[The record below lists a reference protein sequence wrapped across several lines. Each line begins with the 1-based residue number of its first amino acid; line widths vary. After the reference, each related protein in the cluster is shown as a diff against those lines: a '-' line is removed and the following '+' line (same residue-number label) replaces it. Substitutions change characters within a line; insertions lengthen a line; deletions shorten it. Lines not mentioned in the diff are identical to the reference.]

1 MALITLAGGHMI
13 IIVINNKGGVGKTTI
28 TTNIA
33 HGLANR
39 NKKVLVIDQDP
50 QANTTSILSP
60 PVGANTLY
68 GLYSENEPITN
79 YVYPTPYENLDIIP
93 NENATATLE
102 LELYEDVKSSYHLL
116 RDKVRDYAE
125 TNYDIT
131 LIDSP
136 PNLGIF
142 VMMGL
147 ICADS
152 AIIPIEAGSRYSIDG
167 FVAAYEAIQAASQQI
182 NHNLRFLRAIINKV
196 DMRASVSKTSVEYL
210 RRHFGDKLFN
220 TTIPINTD
228 IQRSEMDRQTVIRH
242 SPHSTGAKR
251 FRLLTDEL
259 MGLIDK

>member
-1 MALITLAGGHMI
+1 MI

-28 TTNIA
+28 TANLA

-39 NKKVLVIDQDP
+39 GKKILVVDQDS

-60 PVGANTLY
+60 PIGANTLY
-68 GLYSENEPITN
+68 SLYSSDEPVSS
-79 YVYPTPYENLDIIP
+79 YVYPTPYENLDLIP

-102 LELYEDVKSSYHLL
+102 LELYGDVKTSYHLL
-116 RDKVRDYAE
+116 RNKIRKYAE
-125 TNYDIT
+125 DNYDHT

-147 ICADS
+147 ICADA

-167 FVAAYEAIQAASQQI
+167 FVAAYEAIQAASQKI
-182 NHNLRFLRAIINKV
+182 NHDLRFLRAVVNKV
-196 DMRASVSKTSVEYL
+196 DMRTSVSKTSVEYL
-210 RRHFGDKLFN
+210 KRHFGDKLFN
-220 TTIPINTD
+220 TTIPINTE
-228 IQRSEMDRQTVIRH
+228 IQRAEMDRQTVIRH
-242 SPHSTGAKR
+242 SPHSTGAKK

-259 MGLIDK
+259 LGMIDK

>member
-1 MALITLAGGHMI
+1 MI

-39 NKKVLVIDQDP
+39 GKKVLVIDQDP

-68 GLYSENEPITN
+68 SLYSEGRPVPD
-79 YVYPTPYENLDIIP
+79 YVYPTHYDNLDIIP

-102 LELYEDVKSSYHLL
+102 LELYGDVKSSYHLL
-116 RDKVRDYAE
+116 RDRVRAHAE
-125 TNYDIT
+125 ANYDIT

-167 FVAAYEAIQAASQQI
+167 FVAAYEAIQAASQKI
-182 NHNLRFLRAIINKV
+182 NHDLKFLRACINKV
-196 DMRASVSKTSVEYL
+196 DMRASVSKASVEYL
-210 RRHFGDKLFN
+210 RRHFGDKLFT
-220 TTIPINTD
+220 TTIPTNTD
-228 IQRSEMDRQTVIRH
+228 IQKAEMARQTVIRH

-251 FRLLTDEL
+251 FRHLTEELL
-259 MGLIDK
+259 GLIE

>member
-1 MALITLAGGHMI
+1 MI
-13 IIVINNKGGVGKTTI
+13 IIIINNKGGVGKTTI

-39 NKKVLVIDQDP
+39 GKKILVIDQDP

-60 PVGANTLY
+60 PAGANTLY
-68 GLYSENEPITN
+68 SLYSENRPVSD
-79 YVYPTPYENLDIIP
+79 YVYPTPYDNLDIIP

-102 LELYEDVKSSYHLL
+102 LELYGDVKSSYHLL
-116 RDKVRDYAE
+116 RDRVRAYAE

-167 FVAAYEAIQAASQQI
+167 FVAAYEAIQAASQKI
-182 NHNLRFLRAIINKV
+182 NHDLKFLRACINKV
-196 DMRASVSKTSVEYL
+196 DMRASVSKASVEYL
-210 RRHFGDKLFN
+210 RRHFGDKLFT
-220 TTIPINTD
+220 TTIPTNTD
-228 IQRSEMDRQTVIRH
+228 IQKAEMDRQTVIRH
-242 SPHSTGAKR
+242 SPHSTGSKR
-251 FRLLTDEL
+251 FRYLTEELL
-259 MGLIDK
+259 GLIE

>member
-1 MALITLAGGHMI
+1 MI

-39 NKKVLVIDQDP
+39 GKKILVIDQDP

-68 GLYSENEPITN
+68 SFYSENSPVSNFI
-79 YVYPTPYENLDIIP
+79 YPTPYENLDIIP

-102 LELYEDVKSSYHLL
+102 LELYSDIKTSYHLL
-116 RDKVRDYAE
+116 RDKIREYAVS
-125 TNYDIT
+125 NYDHT

-167 FVAAYEAIQAASQQI
+167 FVAAYEAIQAASKKI
-182 NHNLRFLRAIINKV
+182 NHDLKFLRAAVNKV
-196 DMRASVSKTSVEYL
+196 DMRTSVSKTSVEYL
-210 RRHFGDKLFN
+210 RRQFGDKLFN
-220 TTIPINTD
+220 TTIPLNTE
-228 IQRSEMDRQTVIRH
+228 IQKAEMDRQTVIRH
-242 SPHSTGAKR
+242 SPHSTGAKK

-259 MGLIDK
+259 LELIDS

>member
-1 MALITLAGGHMI
+1 MI

-28 TTNIA
+28 TANLA

-39 NKKVLVIDQDP
+39 GKKILVVDQDS

-60 PVGANTLY
+60 PIGANTLY
-68 GLYSENEPITN
+68 SLYSSDEPVSS
-79 YVYPTPYENLDIIP
+79 YVYPTPYENLDLIP

-102 LELYEDVKSSYHLL
+102 LELYGDVKTSYHLL
-116 RDKVRDYAE
+116 RDKIRKYAE
-125 TNYDIT
+125 DNYDHT

-147 ICADS
+147 ICADA

-167 FVAAYEAIQAASQQI
+167 FVAAYEAIQAASQKI
-182 NHNLRFLRAIINKV
+182 NHDLRFLRAVVNKV
-196 DMRASVSKTSVEYL
+196 DMRTSVSKTSVEYL
-210 RRHFGDKLFN
+210 KRHFGDKLFN
-220 TTIPINTD
+220 TTIPINTE
-228 IQRSEMDRQTVIRH
+228 IQRAEMDRQTVIRH
-242 SPHSTGAKR
+242 SPHSTGAKK

-259 MGLIDK
+259 LGMIGK

>member
-1 MALITLAGGHMI
+1 MI

-28 TTNIA
+28 TANLA

-39 NKKVLVIDQDP
+39 GKKILVVDQDS

-60 PVGANTLY
+60 PIGANTLY
-68 GLYSENEPITN
+68 SLYSSDEPVSS
-79 YVYPTPYENLDIIP
+79 YVYPTPYENLDLIP

-102 LELYEDVKSSYHLL
+102 LELYGDVKTSYHLL
-116 RDKVRDYAE
+116 RDKIRKYAE
-125 TNYDIT
+125 DNYDHT

-147 ICADS
+147 ICADA

-167 FVAAYEAIQAASQQI
+167 FVAAYEAIQAASQKI
-182 NHNLRFLRAIINKV
+182 NHDLRFLRAVVNKV
-196 DMRASVSKTSVEYL
+196 DMRTSVSKTSVEYL
-210 RRHFGDKLFN
+210 KRHFGDKLFN
-220 TTIPINTD
+220 TTIPINTE
-228 IQRSEMDRQTVIRH
+228 IQRAEMDRQTVIRH
-242 SPHSTGAKR
+242 SPHSTGAKK

-259 MGLIDK
+259 LGMIDK

>member
-1 MALITLAGGHMI
+1 MI

-28 TTNIA
+28 TANLA

-39 NKKVLVIDQDP
+39 GKKILVVDQDS

-60 PVGANTLY
+60 PIGANTLY
-68 GLYSENEPITN
+68 SLYSSNEPVSSYI
-79 YVYPTPYENLDIIP
+79 YPTPYENLDLIP

-102 LELYEDVKSSYHLL
+102 LELYGDVKTSYHLL
-116 RDKVRDYAE
+116 RDKIRKYAE
-125 TNYDIT
+125 DNYDHT

-147 ICADS
+147 ICADA

-167 FVAAYEAIQAASQQI
+167 FVAAYEAIQAASQKI
-182 NHNLRFLRAIINKV
+182 NHDLRFLRAVVNKV
-196 DMRASVSKTSVEYL
+196 DMRTSVSKTSVEYL
-210 RRHFGDKLFN
+210 KRHFGDKLFN
-220 TTIPINTD
+220 TTIPINTE
-228 IQRSEMDRQTVIRH
+228 IQRAEMDRQTVIRH
-242 SPHSTGAKR
+242 SPHSTGAKK

-259 MGLIDK
+259 LGMIDK